1 MAQNNKTIKN
11 KVLFFD
17 DEPFISEALA
27 DSLTFLEW
35 NVTFVNN
42 INGLFE
48 ELKNNSFDI
57 LILDIMAPIPEIK
70 NEYVNFTNAEIKEME
85 GGMNTGIVLA
95 RKIWEF
101 KKSIPILFL
110 SARLRPD
117 SIKQF
122 IDCGKTCD
130 CLRKPELAQNISS
143 KLQELIDNK

>member
-1 MAQNNKTIKN
+1 MAENIKTIKN

-17 DEPFISEALA
+17 DEPFISKALA
-27 DSLTFLEW
+27 DSLTFFEW
-35 NVTFVNN
+35 DVTFVHD
-42 INGLFE
+42 INCLFE

-57 LILDIMAPIPEIK
+57 LILDIMAPVPEAK

-101 KKSIPILFL
+101 KKNIPILFL
-110 SARLRPD
+110 SAKMRPN

-122 IDCGKTCD
+122 NDSGKTCD
-130 CLRKPELAQNISS
+130 CLRKPEFAQTISDR
-143 KLQELIDNK
+143 LEELIDYR